1 MDKRF
6 KPLPLPE
13 QLGLRRRAID
23 EVLAHP
29 EWQLAQAVRHIRT
42 TLRLTV
48 REMAHLAKVST
59 RTLQD
64 IEAERSAGTV
74 QTLNSVLGVLGLRL
88 GAQRV
93 NAARAEGTA
102 ATP

>member
-6 KPLPLPE
+6 KPLPLPG
-13 QLGLRRRAID
+13 QLALRRRAIE

-29 EWQLAQAVRHIRT
+29 EWQLAQALRHIRT

-48 REMAHLAKVST
+48 PELASLAKVST

-64 IEAERSAGTV
+64 IEAGRSAGTV

-88 GAQRV
+88 GVQRIY
-93 NAARAEGTA
+93 AARAEGSSG
-102 ATP
+102 PP